1 MQRNGFTEIWTEIWT
16 QLLVYMFLS
25 DFHIRGEPEGY
36 IKHWHEGD
44 GCTQYKCS
52 SLQPPI
58 SFSIK
63 IFFFNQDFK
72 MHLHPCRH
80 DWKSWNHR
88 INPLMNRIKF
98 PQAFHSFHPRAIW
111 CFKLRNELSH
121 TCFHAKYQ
129 SLRIS
134 LITVLVW
141 SLLAIHYSENEYFRD
156 TWGDVSCSQLC
167 VKFP

>member
-1 MQRNGFTEIWTEIWT
+1 MNWNMNTIISIHVSQWLSYKRGARREYHTLTWRWWLYTT
-16 QLLVYMFLS
+16 QMLFPSTPNPLFY
-25 DFHIRGEPEGY
+25 
-36 IKHWHEGD
+36 
-44 GCTQYKCS
+44 
-52 SLQPPI
+52 
-58 SFSIK
+58 
-63 IFFFNQDFK
+63 QDFK
-72 MHLHPCRH
+72 MYLHPCRH
-80 DWKSWNHR
+80 DWESWDHR

>member
-1 MQRNGFTEIWTEIWT
+1 MNWNMNTIISIHVSQWLSYKRGARRVYQTLTWRWWLYTIQMLFPPTPN
-16 QLLVYMFLS
+16 LLFYQ
-25 DFHIRGEPEGY
+25 D
-36 IKHWHEGD
+36 
-44 GCTQYKCS
+44 
-52 SLQPPI
+52 
-58 SFSIK
+58 
-63 IFFFNQDFK
+63 FFFNQDFK

-121 TCFHAKYQ
+121 TCFHAEYQ